1 MKLNAFADVCLRT
14 LMVLGAGAERQLTTR
29 AVAEGIGIPYH
40 HVSKAVLELRRLGLV
55 DVARGR
61 NGGVRINND
70 GREASVGGLL
80 RVLDG
85 HRDVVDC
92 VTASG
97 GECPL
102 LAGCRLRSAL
112 RRARDAFY
120 AELDDLTVAELTR
133 SPALARLPFPGTAPT
148 GLP

>member
-61 NGGVRINND
+61 NGGVRINNA

-80 RVLDG
+80 RLLDG